1 MQDFSVCVYVNNVK
15 NKQALFLI
23 GLCKRLQWQRAV
35 PMQIYVILKYTDA
48 VSVLCNYKKFFIL
61 QPLRIRVW

>member
-1 MQDFSVCVYVNNVK
+1 MQDFSVCVCVNDVK
-15 NKQALFLI
+15 SKQALFLI
-23 GLCKRLQWQRAV
+23 GICERWQWQSAV

-48 VSVLCNYKKFFIL
+48 ISALCNCEKFLIL